1 MSLSRYQKNNLIKL
15 NQLLR
20 FVRAHL
26 GSDIT
31 VQRLLILVNVYLNE
45 GMSQNE
51 LLNNL
56 DSTSVTALSRN
67 LADLSSVTSQ
77 KKPGPGLIELR
88 VDIMNLRKKR
98 IYLTNKGRQFLSEL
112 LVQKTFNNNRIK
124 GVSAD

>member
-1 MSLSRYQKNNLIKL
+1 MALSRFQKSNLNKL

-31 VQRLLILVNVYLNE
+31 VQRLLILINVYLNE

-51 LLNNL
+51 LMQQL

-67 LADLSSVTSQ
+67 LADLSNVTSS
-77 KKPGPGLIELR
+77 KKQGPGLIELR
-88 VDIMNLRKKR
+88 VDPMNLRKKR
-98 IYLTNKGRQFLSEL
+98 IYLTEKGKDFLGEL
-112 LVQKTFNNNRIK
+112 LVQKPFKEEKN
-124 GVSAD
+124 

>member
-1 MSLSRYQKNNLIKL
+1 MALSRFQKSNLNKL

-31 VQRLLILVNVYLNE
+31 VQRLLILINVYLNE

-51 LLNNL
+51 LMQQL

-67 LADLSSVTSQ
+67 LADLSSVTSS
-77 KKPGPGLIELR
+77 KKEGPGLIEMR
-88 VDIMNLRKKR
+88 IDPMNLRKKR
-98 IYLTNKGRQFLSEL
+98 IYLTDKGRQFLGEI
-112 LVQKTFNNNRIK
+112 LVQKPFKDGKITQ
-124 GVSAD
+124 

>member
-1 MSLSRYQKNNLIKL
+1 MALSRFQKSNLNKL

-31 VQRLLILVNVYLNE
+31 VQRLLILINVYLNE

-51 LLNNL
+51 LMQLL

-67 LADLSSVTSQ
+67 LADLSSMTSS
-77 KKPGPGLIELR
+77 KKLGPGLIELK
-88 VDIMNLRKKR
+88 VDPMNLRKKR
-98 IYLTNKGRQFLSEL
+98 IYLTEKGRVFLSEL
-112 LVQKTFNNNRIK
+112 LVQKPFK
-124 GVSAD
+124 DEK